1 MPVDPPRRRHKTGNR
16 REELSDSKDGET
28 VKNFL
33 KTHLDTDKLIF
44 VVTDL
49 YRGYKGILEEVFGDK
64 ATRQLCLLHLNRLIV
79 NDFSRNKTIK
89 QELIKYELLNIFYNR
104 ELEIEFLRSMADEE
118 QIMKIGDERDY
129 KRWLWEARCKFRDF
143 VHALELKRRRKN
155 QNLEQRPYDDALNN
169 FYNMMDRVDSF
180 KMTVKKRLR
189 KIEELWPNLTAL
201 YVVDGAPATNNA
213 IENY

>member
-118 QIMKIGDERDY
+118 QITWVIG
-129 KRWLWEARCKFRDF
+129 
-143 VHALELKRRRKN
+143 
-155 QNLEQRPYDDALNN
+155 
-169 FYNMMDRVDSF
+169 
-180 KMTVKKRLR
+180 
-189 KIEELWPNLTAL
+189 
-201 YVVDGAPATNNA
+201 
-213 IENY
+213 